1 MIPLLLLTFALTACA
16 GAGSSLS
23 GGSTDDRVTGDVLDA
38 AQSAYDKFLRSEF
51 IPHFAGKNA
60 RGAFVYID
68 GNNVP
73 ELLISAG
80 GAREDG
86 VYVFTLD
93 MDSGEV
99 SEIGDAPFSSY
110 GKISYAE
117 KQNRIVSTYG
127 TENICYQV
135 VSRISGCKSSAVG
148 AVMKDAS
155 GYRDAA
161 EAIRKASGKSGDN
174 VTATPEAENAITV
187 HTYYYAGFPLPDSA
201 DGTSKDN
208 YLLTTAAD
216 TAASQTAAQDA
227 ATDSLVSTEGAAA
240 PADSSGSA
248 DSGEYAATGT
258 TANAVQAAAG
268 QSVAAGQQ
276 TDAVQ
281 AAGTEQAEAG
291 AAGSEPAAAAPS
303 DGTEDEKSERG
314 ETIEPPGDTFLVDE
328 NVYNQSLSDMVN
340 GNKLTEISYDQMQD
354 LSSLKLK

>member
-1 MIPLLLLTFALTACA
+1 MILLLLLPFMLSACA
-16 GAGSSLS
+16 GAESSS
-23 GGSTDDRVTGDVLDA
+23 PGGSTNERVTGDVLDA
-38 AQSAYDKFLRSEF
+38 AQNAYDKFLQSEF
-51 IPHFAGKNA
+51 IPHLAGKSA

-80 GAREDG
+80 NAREDG

-99 SEIGDAPFSSY
+99 SEIGEAPFSSY

-117 KQNRIVSTYG
+117 KQNRIVSIYG
-127 TENICYQV
+127 TDNICYQV

-161 EAIRKASGKSGDN
+161 EAIRKASEKSGN
-174 VTATPEAENAITV
+174 NTSASTGTENDITI
-187 HTYYYAGFPLPDSA
+187 HTYYYAGFSLPDGA

-208 YLLTTAAD
+208 YLLTKAAD
-216 TAASQTAAQDA
+216 TVASQTAAQDA
-227 ATDSLVSTEGAAA
+227 ATGKTASTEGAAA
-240 PADSSGSA
+240 SA
-248 DSGEYAATGT
+248 DAAGSGASGAD
-258 TANAVQAAAG
+258 AAAG
-268 QSVAAGQQ
+268 TSADAAQAAVGQNVAAGQ
-276 TDAVQ
+276 TDAAQ
-281 AAGTEQAEAG
+281 APGTEQAEAG
-291 AAGSEPAAAAPS
+291 AAGSEPAAATRPA
-303 DGTEDEKSERG
+303 GTGEEKSAEG

-328 NVYNQSLSDMVN
+328 KVYDQSLSDMVN
-340 GNKLTEISYDQMQD
+340 GNKLKEISYDQMQD

>member
-1 MIPLLLLTFALTACA
+1 MIPLLLLSFTLTACA
-16 GAGSSLS
+16 GAGSSSS

-174 VTATPEAENAITV
+174 VSAT
-187 HTYYYAGFPLPDSA
+187 HRS
-201 DGTSKDN
+201 
-208 YLLTTAAD
+208 
-216 TAASQTAAQDA
+216 
-227 ATDSLVSTEGAAA
+227 
-240 PADSSGSA
+240 
-248 DSGEYAATGT
+248 
-258 TANAVQAAAG
+258 
-268 QSVAAGQQ
+268 
-276 TDAVQ
+276 
-281 AAGTEQAEAG
+281 
-291 AAGSEPAAAAPS
+291 
-303 DGTEDEKSERG
+303 
-314 ETIEPPGDTFLVDE
+314 
-328 NVYNQSLSDMVN
+328 
-340 GNKLTEISYDQMQD
+340 
-354 LSSLKLK
+354 

>member
-16 GAGSSLS
+16 GAGSSSS

-38 AQSAYDKFLRSEF
+38 AQSAYDKFLQSEF

-174 VTATPEAENAITV
+174 VSATPEAENAITV
-187 HTYYYAGFPLPDSA
+187 HTYYYAGFSLPDSA

-208 YLLTTAAD
+208 YLLTTAVD

-240 PADSSGSA
+240 PADSSSSA

-258 TANAVQAAAG
+258 TANAAQAAAG
-268 QSVAAGQQ
+268 QNVAAGQ

-303 DGTEDEKSERG
+303 AGTEDEKSEKG

>member
-1 MIPLLLLTFALTACA
+1 
-16 GAGSSLS
+16 
-23 GGSTDDRVTGDVLDA
+23 
-38 AQSAYDKFLRSEF
+38 
-51 IPHFAGKNA
+51 
-60 RGAFVYID
+60 
-68 GNNVP
+68 
-73 ELLISAG
+73 
-80 GAREDG
+80 
-86 VYVFTLD
+86 

-174 VTATPEAENAITV
+174 VSATPEAENAITV
-187 HTYYYAGFPLPDSA
+187 HTYYYAGFPLPDGA

-208 YLLTTAAD
+208 YLLTNAAD
-216 TAASQTAAQDA
+216 TTA
-227 ATDSLVSTEGAAA
+227 
-240 PADSSGSA
+240 
-248 DSGEYAATGT
+248 SGEDTGAGT
-258 TANAVQAAAG
+258 STDTAQAAAG
-268 QSVAAGQQ
+268 QNVAAGQ

-303 DGTEDEKSERG
+303 AGTEDKKSEKS